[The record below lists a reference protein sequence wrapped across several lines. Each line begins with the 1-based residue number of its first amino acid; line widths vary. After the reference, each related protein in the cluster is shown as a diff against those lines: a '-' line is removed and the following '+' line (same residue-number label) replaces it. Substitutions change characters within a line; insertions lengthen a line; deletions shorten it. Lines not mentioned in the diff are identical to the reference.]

1 MEFKILGP
9 LEVQSRDR
17 TLVLGGFKQRAVL
30 GKLLLR
36 ANHVVATSEL
46 LDALWSQESRPVTA
60 RKIIQNAV
68 SGLRAAL
75 SRPHAL
81 LEVPG
86 APAPE
91 LLTRSPG
98 YMLQVAPD
106 TLDVSR
112 FDRRVGEGR
121 KLLDAGEPALAAE
134 LLREALDEWR
144 GPVLS
149 DLVEQGLDWPE
160 VARLRQ
166 LRLDAME
173 YRFEAELACGRH
185 HAVLGELVSLAESE
199 PLRERLCGQLIL
211 ALYRCGR
218 QAEALSVFSRVR
230 LELVQKYGLEPS
242 RDLQTLQQ
250 HILHHHPSLTA
261 PAEEPAEVAQV
272 TRMREAP
279 LGDVPVP
286 APAGPGPDP
295 LGADPSGA
303 APDASG
309 AAARPAG
316 APVAVIGPR
325 DPGRPVEEDTPAVR
339 APGGGAPASRRQEV
353 SVLLIQ
359 TGTPADHPLDA
370 EQLNAALH
378 RAVTLVAQCIEEH
391 GGTVVG
397 SVGHLSAAL
406 FGLRGDPSTAS
417 LDAVR
422 TALAVRER
430 FGDVRDLAVRSVV
443 TTGGVLVRDAPG
455 APGGGVSVVGA
466 LLDTAQRLLSDVPPG
481 KVYVSRKAAVGTDSQ
496 VRYVRVRG
504 KAGMAFDVREACAI
518 YPQGRGADTGG
529 IAGGGPGGVPG
540 GVVFPRE
547 HELDILNSLLAH
559 SRHHRVPCLLTVL
572 GEPGSGK
579 SRLLAEFEHRITR
592 SPGGVLVL
600 RPSAPV
606 SGAGTLAGA
615 LLDAWREFSSIPP
628 GTSQGELLMRLVHG
642 TAGSGPVADR
652 LLRDLVVPDRPLP
665 PSVHPRPVMNGWAEL
680 LSLRARQQP
689 LVLCLDD
696 LHLASDAVLD
706 WVEELAT
713 TADNCP
719 LLIVACARPELLGK
733 RPFWGVGQR
742 STSTLSLTRLSEP
755 GGLPLQAVSGG
766 DT

>member
-9 LEVQSRDR
+9 LEVQSLDR

-75 SRPHAL
+75 SRPHSL

-98 YMLQVAPD
+98 YILQVAPD

-112 FDRRVGEGR
+112 FDRRVAEGR
-121 KLLDAGEPALAAE
+121 RLLDAGEPALAAE

-250 HILHHHPSLTA
+250 HILHHDPSLTA

-272 TRMREAP
+272 TGMRGAP
-279 LGDVPVP
+279 LGDVPRP
-286 APAGPGPDP
+286 AAAGPVPDP
-295 LGADPSGA
+295 SGADPSGA
-303 APDASG
+303 APV
-309 AAARPAG
+309 PAG
-316 APVAVIGPR
+316 VPVAVIGGK
-325 DPGRPVEEDTPAVR
+325 DPALPAQEEGTPAAR
-339 APGGGAPASRRQEV
+339 AAGGGAPANRRQEV

-359 TGTPADHPLDA
+359 TGTPAEQPLDA

-378 RAVTLVAQCIEEH
+378 RAVTLVAQCVEEH

-406 FGLRGDPSTAS
+406 FGLRGDPSAAS

-422 TALAVRER
+422 AALAVRER
-430 FGDVRDLAVRSVV
+430 FGDVTDLAVRSVV
-443 TTGGVLVRDAPG
+443 TTGGVLVRDVPG

-481 KVYVSRKAAVGTDSQ
+481 RVYVSRKAAVGTDSQ

-504 KAGMAFDVREACAI
+504 KAGMVFDVREACAV
-518 YPQGRGADTGG
+518 YPQGRGAEVPGG
-529 IAGGGPGGVPG
+529 VAGGGPGVRG
-540 GVVFPRE
+540 
-547 HELDILNSLLAH
+547 
-559 SRHHRVPCLLTVL
+559 SR
-572 GEPGSGK
+572 GNMN
-579 SRLLAEFEHRITR
+579 
-592 SPGGVLVL
+592 
-600 RPSAPV
+600 
-606 SGAGTLAGA
+606 
-615 LLDAWREFSSIPP
+615 W
-628 GTSQGELLMRLVHG
+628 TS
-642 TAGSGPVADR
+642 
-652 LLRDLVVPDRPLP
+652 
-665 PSVHPRPVMNGWAEL
+665 
-680 LSLRARQQP
+680 
-689 LVLCLDD
+689 
-696 LHLASDAVLD
+696 
-706 WVEELAT
+706 
-713 TADNCP
+713 
-719 LLIVACARPELLGK
+719 
-733 RPFWGVGQR
+733 
-742 STSTLSLTRLSEP
+742 
-755 GGLPLQAVSGG
+755 
-766 DT
+766 

>member
-1 MEFKILGP
+1 MEFRILGP

-17 TLVLGGFKQRAVL
+17 TLALGGFKQRAVL

-36 ANHVVATSEL
+36 ANQVVATSEL

-75 SRPHAL
+75 SRPHSL
-81 LEVPG
+81 VDVSG
-86 APAPE
+86 AATPE

-98 YMLQVAPD
+98 YMLHVAPD

-112 FDRRVGEGR
+112 FDRRVAEGR
-121 KLLDAGEPALAAE
+121 TLLDADEPALAAE

-185 HAVLGELVSLAESE
+185 HAVLGELVSLVESE
-199 PLRERLCGQLIL
+199 PLRERLCGQLML

-230 LELVQKYGLEPS
+230 LELVEEYGLEPS

-250 HILHHHPSLTA
+250 HILHHHPSLAA
-261 PAEEPAEVAQV
+261 PTGAPAEVAQV
-272 TRMREAP
+272 TDLPRRPDGGPVRHAVEAAP
-279 LGDVPVP
+279 APVP
-286 APAGPGPDP
+286 ATAADGNRPDP
-295 LGADPSGA
+295 GTAR
-303 APDASG
+303 
-309 AAARPAG
+309 RPAEPRLVVDQRPARTRG
-316 APVAVIGPR
+316 GTPVS
-325 DPGRPVEEDTPAVR
+325 T
-339 APGGGAPASRRQEV
+339 RQEV

-359 TGTPADHPLDA
+359 TGTPEDGRLEPGR
-370 EQLNAALH
+370 LNTALH
-378 RAVTLVAQCIEEH
+378 RAVTVVAEGIEEH

-406 FGLRGDPSTAS
+406 FGLRSDPLSAS

-422 TALAVRER
+422 AALAVRDR
-430 FGDVRDLAVRSVV
+430 FGDVPDLAVRAVV
-443 TTGGVLVRDAPG
+443 TTGGVLVRHAPDAPDG
-455 APGGGVSVVGA
+455 AVSVVGA
-466 LLDTAQRLLSDVPPG
+466 LLDTTQHLLSDVPPG

-496 VRYVRVRG
+496 VRYLRVPG
-504 KAGMAFDVREACAI
+504 KGGSVPDVREACAVC
-518 YPQGRGADTGG
+518 PQGLPVSAVGGA
-529 IAGGGPGGVPG
+529 P
-540 GVVFPRE
+540 FPRE
-547 HELDILNSLLAH
+547 YELDILNSLLAH
-559 SRHHRVPCLLTVL
+559 SRHHRVPYLLTVL
-572 GEPGSGK
+572 GEPGAGK
-579 SRLLAEFEHRITR
+579 SRLLAEFERRIT
-592 SPGGVLVL
+592 GGPDEVLVL
-600 RPSAPV
+600 RPAAPAN
-606 SGAGTLAGA
+606 GATSLHSLAGA
-615 LLDAWREFSSIPP
+615 LLDAWREFSSTPP
-628 GTSQGELLMRLVHG
+628 DTPQGELLTGLVHG
-642 TAGSGPVADR
+642 TVGIGPVADR
-652 LLRDLVVPDRPLP
+652 LLQDLLVPNHP
-665 PSVHPRPVMNGWAEL
+665 PPAMHPRHVMNGWADL

-689 LVLCLDD
+689 LVLCLDN

-713 TADNCP
+713 TADNAA
-719 LLIVACARPELLGK
+719 LLIVASARPELLGK
-733 RPFWGVGQR
+733 RPLWGVGQR
-742 STSTLSLTRLSEP
+742 STSTLSLTRLSESP
-755 GGLPLQAVSGG
+755 RVPLQAVSGG
-766 DT
+766 DA

>member
-1 MEFKILGP
+1 MEFRILGP

-36 ANHVVATSEL
+36 ANQVVATSEL

-75 SRPHAL
+75 SRQHSL

-86 APAPE
+86 ASAPE

-98 YMLQVAPD
+98 YMLHVAPD

-112 FDRRVGEGR
+112 FDRRVAEGR

-199 PLRERLCGQLIL
+199 PLRERLCGQLML

-230 LELVQKYGLEPS
+230 LELVEEYGLEPS

-250 HILHHHPSLTA
+250 HILHHHPSLAA
-261 PAEEPAEVAQV
+261 PAGAPAEVAQV
-272 TRMREAP
+272 AQVTE
-279 LGDVPVP
+279 VPRP
-286 APAGPGPDP
+286 APPGLPP
-295 LGADPSGA
+295 APSRA
-303 APDASG
+303 AL
-309 AAARPAG
+309 RPAG
-316 APVAVIGPR
+316 APVAVIGPP
-325 DPGRPVEEDTPAVR
+325 DPGVLVDDEPAAARVSDGGEPV
-339 APGGGAPASRRQEV
+339 SRRQEV

-359 TGTPADHPLDA
+359 TGTPPDDPLDA
-370 EQLNAALH
+370 QRLNAALH
-378 RAVTLVAQCIEEH
+378 RAVTVVADCIEEH

-406 FGLRGDPSTAS
+406 FGLRDDPSSAS

-422 TALAVRER
+422 AALAVRDR
-430 FGDVRDLAVRSVV
+430 FGDVPDLAVRSVV
-443 TTGGVLVRDAPG
+443 TTGGVLVRHVPG

-466 LLDTAQRLLSDVPPG
+466 LLDTTQHLLSDVPPG
-481 KVYVSRKAAVGTDSQ
+481 KVYVSRKAAVGTDSH
-496 VRYVRVRG
+496 VRYLRVPG
-504 KAGMAFDVREACAI
+504 KAGTVSDVREASVFC
-518 YPQGRGADTGG
+518 PQGLPAGALGG
-529 IAGGGPGGVPG
+529 VPSGVPGGLPGSVAGGLPGGVPG
-540 GVVFPRE
+540 GVPFPRE

-559 SRHHRVPCLLTVL
+559 SRHHRVPYLLTVL

-579 SRLLAEFEHRITR
+579 SRLLAEFEDRVTR
-592 SPGGVLVL
+592 TPGDVLVL
-600 RPSAPV
+600 RPSAPA
-606 SGAGTLAGA
+606 SGAASLHTLAGA

-628 GTSQGELLMRLVHG
+628 DTSQGELLMRLVRG
-642 TAGSGPVADR
+642 TVGSGPMADR
-652 LLRDLVVPDRPLP
+652 LLQDLLVPNRPQ
-665 PSVHPRPVMNGWAEL
+665 PSMHPRHVMNSWAEL
-680 LSLRARQQP
+680 LSMRARQQP
-689 LVLCLDD
+689 LVLCLDN

-713 TADNCP
+713 TAANAA

-733 RPFWGVGQR
+733 RPLWGVGQR

-755 GGLPLQAVSGG
+755 PGLPLQAVSGG
-766 DT
+766 EA